1 MIGYPHPKYQ
11 ETIDLSQLNYKTE
24 NVADSL
30 NKAIDE
36 ICWHMKKDTFLPSI
50 SGSDGSLMKYVGI
63 TKENSIIFL
72 SGFKKKD
79 IWQTGLLTVI
89 NMRKRDDGLV
99 RKLKKIAVE
108 SAKK

>member
-1 MIGYPHPKYQ
+1 MIGYPHPRYEK
-11 ETIDLSQLNYKTE
+11 TIDLSQLHYKTKDI
-24 NVADSL
+24 NSL

-36 ICWHMKKDTFLPSI
+36 IYWYMKKETFLPGI
-50 SGSDGSLMKYVGI
+50 SGSDDSVAKYVGV

-72 SGFKKKD
+72 SGFKKNN

-108 SAKK
+108 SNKR